1 MNAAVPMSHFNQ
13 IKYLDDLQNA
23 GMAEKQARAV
33 ISLVNDVSEQHYN
46 DLVTKEHLSNQLELR
61 FAQAEI
67 KAARRFNALLLTVI
81 VSILV
86 PFFVHH
92 FGIS

>member
-1 MNAAVPMSHFNQ
+1 MNAALPMSHFNQ

-23 GMAEKQARAV
+23 GMNEKQARAV
-33 ISLVNDVSEQHYN
+33 ISFVNGVSEQNHA
-46 DLVTKEHLSNQLELR
+46 DLVTKEYLDLR
-61 FAQAEI
+61 LAQAEI

-81 VSILV
+81 VSILA